1 MKVFEWLEGRM
12 DLLGDR
18 IGSPFD
24 KITDWMD
31 QTLQARITGSF
42 EDLLE
47 HYEQELKIPLKPF
60 FEDVLKNPN
69 LPPEIRKLIEEAKDP
84 QQFAMSTALAA
95 AAGIAIIPALSA
107 SMSGGISRVQQGS
120 MQKFKP
126 SLLSVD
132 EVIGAYWRGNI
143 TSEILYEELDK
154 HGYDDDKK
162 LLIAEVRR
170 YIPNPQDLIQFT
182 VRDVFREDVVKKYG
196 YDQDFDKILEDLK
209 PWLRSVGMDEDVMRM
224 YWRAHWALPSVTQ
237 AFEMLHRGEIKLDDI
252 RELLRIS
259 DVAPSWIDPLI
270 QIAYAPYTR
279 VDVRR
284 MYDAGVIDKSAVMRA
299 YSDLG
304 YDDEHAEN
312 LTAWTVAEAMSTEKD
327 LSKSEIITAYLQGS
341 ISSGEAESSLI
352 DMGYDSGEA
361 ELILAIQDY
370 KTDNKVMLR
379 EKKILSGYFI
389 RGDITIEELKAEYS
403 KLGLSE
409 KEINI
414 SVEEARNKVRAKVA
428 SPTKADLIKWLN
440 AHVIDSEEFM
450 IEMRLKGYSTAHI
463 KNYLAVEG

>member
-1 MKVFEWLEGRM
+1 MKVFEWLEGRL

-18 IGSPFD
+18 IGSPFN
-24 KITDWMD
+24 KLTEWAD
-31 QTLQARITGSF
+31 QTMQTRITGAL
-42 EDLLE
+42 EDVLE
-47 HYEQELKIPLKPF
+47 DFEQEMKIPLKPF

-69 LPPEIRKLIEEAKDP
+69 LPPEIRKLIEEAEEP
-84 QQFAMSTALAA
+84 QQFAMSAVLLA
-95 AAGIAIIPALSA
+95 AAGIAVIPTLSA

-154 HGYDDDKK
+154 HGYPDDKK
-162 LLIAEVRR
+162 LLIETVRR

-196 YDQDFDKILEDLK
+196 YDQDFDKIIKDLG
-209 PWLRSVGMDEDVMRM
+209 PWLRSVGMDEEVMRM
-224 YWRAHWALPSVTQ
+224 YWRSHWALPSVTQ

-284 MYDAGVIDKSAVMRA
+284 MYNAGVIDKEAVMRA
-299 YSDLG
+299 YLDLG
-304 YDDEHAEN
+304 YDNEHAEN
-312 LTAWTVAEAMSTEKD
+312 LTAWTVAESMSTEKD
-327 LSKSEIITAYLQGS
+327 LSKAEILTAYAQGALS
-341 ISSGEAESSLI
+341 VGDTESSLI
-352 DMGYDSGEA
+352 EMGYDAEEA
-361 ELILAIQDY
+361 KLILAIQDY
-370 KTDNKVMLR
+370 KIESKILDR
-379 EKKILSGYFI
+379 EKKILINRFA
-389 RGDITIEELKAEYS
+389 RGDLMVEDLTKGLQG
-403 KLGLSE
+403 LGLSE
-409 KEINI
+409 REINI
-414 SVEEARNKVRAKVA
+414 TVEEAHTKIKEKIAT
-428 SPTKADLIKWLN
+428 PTKADLLKWLDKG
-440 AHVIDSEEFM
+440 IISKDDFM
-450 IEMRLKGYSTAHI
+450 SDMRLKGYSQAHI
-463 KNYLAVEG
+463 ENYIKAAG